1 MNMTENVNSNVTQEP
16 SEKAEELFLDMLT
29 PPEEK
34 EALKNNDEAVAEEEA
49 PEEIE
54 VEADDAETE
63 ITDEETEDQSEE
75 DEVEEDSDEE
85 PTVYSINVN
94 GVNTEVTLEELK
106 SGYSRQKDY
115 TRKTQ
120 ELAEQKRVAEQRQNE
135 FLQKDNEVSE
145 ERALYKEMLPK
156 MQMMI
161 KNNLQREP
169 DWQQLID
176 NDPQEYLRK
185 KEEWNKTSSTL
196 SYVETEMKRLEA
208 EKAQAENF
216 ALEQQMQQGQSII
229 NEKIPEWS
237 DNDVAKAEVAEM
249 MTYAQSIG
257 FNNNE
262 LSKIYDGRLI
272 LLLRDAWS
280 HSKTKKAVKTKPKES
295 PARVSRPG
303 NSNKIKGNSPL
314 KNARK
319 KLKETGSISD
329 AAKVFEQL
337 I

>member
-16 SEKAEELFLDMLT
+16 SEKAEDLFLEMLT
-29 PPEEK
+29 PAEEK
-34 EALKNNDEAVAEEEA
+34 VATKNNDEAVAEEEA
-49 PEEIE
+49 PEDLEAE
-54 VEADDAETE
+54 ADDVEADETG
-63 ITDEETEDQSEE
+63 EETEDQSEE

-94 GVNTEVTLEELK
+94 GVNTEVSLEELK

-120 ELAEQKRVAEQRQNE
+120 ELAEQKRVAEQQQNE

-156 MQMMI
+156 MQLMI
-161 KNNLQREP
+161 KNNLQQEP

-196 SYVETEMKRLEA
+196 SYVENEMKRLET
-208 EKAQAENF
+208 EKVQAENF
-216 ALEQQMQQGQSII
+216 ALEQQMQQGQAII

-319 KLKETGSISD
+319 KIKET
-329 AAKVFEQL
+329 
-337 I
+337 

>member
-16 SEKAEELFLDMLT
+16 SEKAEDLFLEMLT
-29 PPEEK
+29 PAEEK
-34 EALKNNDEAVAEEEA
+34 VATKNNDEAVAEEEA
-49 PEEIE
+49 PEDLEAE
-54 VEADDAETE
+54 ADDVEADETG
-63 ITDEETEDQSEE
+63 EETEDQSEE

-94 GVNTEVTLEELK
+94 GVNTEVSLEELK

-120 ELAEQKRVAEQRQNE
+120 ELAEQKRVAEQQQNE

-156 MQMMI
+156 MQLMI
-161 KNNLQREP
+161 KNNLQQEP

-196 SYVETEMKRLEA
+196 SYVENEMKRLET
-208 EKAQAENF
+208 EKVQAENF
-216 ALEQQMQQGQSII
+216 ALEQQMQQGQAII

>member
-1 MNMTENVNSNVTQEP
+1 MTENVNSNVTQEP
-16 SEKAEELFLDMLT
+16 SEKAEDLFLEMLT
-29 PPEEK
+29 PAEEK
-34 EALKNNDEAVAEEEA
+34 VATKNNDEAVAEEEA
-49 PEEIE
+49 PEDLEAE
-54 VEADDAETE
+54 ADDVEADETG
-63 ITDEETEDQSEE
+63 EETEDQSEE

-94 GVNTEVTLEELK
+94 GVNTEVSLEELK

-120 ELAEQKRVAEQRQNE
+120 ELAEQKRVAEQQQNE

-156 MQMMI
+156 MQLMI
-161 KNNLQREP
+161 KNNLQQEP

-196 SYVETEMKRLEA
+196 SYVENEMKRLET
-208 EKAQAENF
+208 EKVQAENF
-216 ALEQQMQQGQSII
+216 ALEQQMQQGQAII

>member
-34 EALKNNDEAVAEEEA
+34 EALRNNDEAVAEEEA

-161 KNNLQREP
+161 KNNLQQEP

-196 SYVETEMKRLEA
+196 SYVENEMQRLET
-208 EKAQAENF
+208 EKVQAENF

-237 DNDVAKAEVAEM
+237 DNDVAKKEVAEM